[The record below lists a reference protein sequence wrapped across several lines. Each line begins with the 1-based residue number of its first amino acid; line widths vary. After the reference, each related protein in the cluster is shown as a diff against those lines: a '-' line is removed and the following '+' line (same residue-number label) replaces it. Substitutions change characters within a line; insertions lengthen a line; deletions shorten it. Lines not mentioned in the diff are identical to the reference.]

1 MTRKLLSAA
10 KYIFLSLM
18 ALMVIVPLTYV
29 VITALTP
36 LEDIGKSVF
45 LPSRL
50 SLRNLRTVL
59 YETQFVKYIANTL
72 FVGIVV
78 VFGGML
84 LNSMAAYGFARIRF
98 PGSGLFFMLLIAT
111 LIVPAE
117 VLIVPQYM
125 LVSRFKWIDT
135 YWALIVPA
143 LASAFYI
150 FFLRQFFQ
158 GLPGELEDSASI
170 DGCNRYRTYLSIM
183 LPLVKA
189 PLLTV
194 ALLTFFGVW
203 DSFLWPLTVINTP
216 AKYLIQIAISVL
228 NTETFSDVGAQ
239 FGNVVLSSLPIV
251 LLFLWLQK
259 YYVAGITSGSVKG

>member
-1 MTRKLLSAA
+1 MNRLLSAG
-10 KYIFLSLM
+10 KYLFLIIM
-18 ALMVIVPLTYV
+18 ALSVIFPLLYV
-29 VITALTP
+29 VLTALTP
-36 LEDIGKSVF
+36 LEDIGKNAF
-45 LPSRL
+45 FPSRF
-50 SLRNLRTVL
+50 SLRNLYTVL
-59 YETQFVKYIANTL
+59 YETQFIKYMFNTL
-72 FVGIVV
+72 FVGVTVV
-78 VFGGML
+78 LGSIL

-98 PGSGLFFMLLIAT
+98 PGSSAAFMLLIAT

-143 LASAFYI
+143 LSSAFYI

-158 GLPGELEDSASI
+158 GLPGELEDSAAI
-170 DGCNRYRTYLSIM
+170 DGCNRYRTYLRIM

-189 PLLTV
+189 PMLTV
-194 ALLTFFGVW
+194 ALLTFFGIW
-203 DSFLWPLTVINTP
+203 DSFLWPLTVINSP
-216 AKYLIQIAISVL
+216 SKYMIQIAISVL